1 MLNEECFVERCFQL
15 SYWPQIISRW
25 TTSILISLMSSNRA
39 IIHEFGWP
47 LEKGFVTQAN
57 RIRIVL
63 LTELNFCLL
72 NFTGY
77 FFHPVISGF
86 VRNLYSFPF
95 QIFLGDF
102 RFFFFFCDRYFRDRV
117 LQTICPG
124 WLQTAILLISTSWV
138 AGITGMTLELY
149 RSPFFRLNGFF
160 FLYWFCI
167 WPFH

>member
-1 MLNEECFVERCFQL
+1 MTFFKKINAMLNEECFVERCFQL

-47 LEKGFVTQAN
+47 FEKGFVTQAN

-77 FFHPVISGF
+77 FSHPVISGF

-102 RFFFFFCDRYFRDRV
+102 RFFFFFVIGIFEIGSCKLYARDGFK
-117 LQTICPG
+117 PP
-124 WLQTAILLISTSWV
+124 SSWS
-138 AGITGMTLELY
+138 LPPE
-149 RSPFFRLNGFF
+149 
-160 FLYWFCI
+160 
-167 WPFH
+167 